1 MYSSCTNPDKWYHRK
16 THYRPIS
23 KNDGSRFRG
32 KSVDRHCLWLM
43 RLGVKVG
50 LDCKRYPDDLQLL
63 IPSHRLRMDCRLT
76 SQVFGTTARGY
87 RYHKGR
93 GYDFNCLKR
102 LYALKRCQ
110 SFMPSLLCAGV
121 QEAKYSHLPFS
132 IQSKSRI
139 FEFPLS
145 IQSSD
150 CFLIE
155 YSESPLTKVGYTGA
169 FIQCIDLVIN
179 PIHPPLPFFPPSS
192 HLTTTPQPRPS
203 TTSINHMVYTTTLTP
218 ALVAL
223 TVTLTTLVN
232 AGGYQGP
239 HNTRYVHWG
248 APESLRTLA
257 DERMRN
263 ECSGRGS
270 FMAEFMGGVVCVS
283 EVTRVP

>member
-1 MYSSCTNPDKWYHRK
+1 MGR
-16 THYRPIS
+16 
-23 KNDGSRFRG
+23 GSG
-32 KSVDRHCLWLM
+32 ES
-43 RLGVKVG
+43 RLTDTACPMGPGIKPR
-50 LDCKRYPDDLQLL
+50 LDCERYPDDPQLL
-63 IPSHRLRMDCRLT
+63 ILSHRLATNCRLT
-76 SQVFGTTARGY
+76 SQVFGNSARGNWS
-87 RYHKGR
+87 HKGR
-93 GYDFNCLKR
+93 GYDPYRSKR
-102 LYALKRCQ
+102 LYALKRCH
-110 SFMPSLLCAGV
+110 SVMPSLHSPSFTPRGKKRNTHIHPL
-121 QEAKYSHLPFS
+121 QYSLL
-132 IQSKSRI
+132 SRI

-155 YSESPLTKVGYTGA
+155 HSESPLTKLGCTGA
-169 FIQCIDLVIN
+169 FIQCIGLVIN
-179 PIHPPLPFFPPSS
+179 PIHPPLPFFS
-192 HLTTTPQPRPS
+192 HHLISQTPLHPRPS

-223 TVTLTTLVN
+223 TLTLTTLVN